1 MPDLKVHF
9 SSKVV
14 TEPTPEPSMCVD
26 AEPYALQVL
35 DDSMQPEF
43 RKGCIILIDPT
54 GRASDGSYVLARC
67 LPEDH
72 DKESIDQTDGYVF
85 RQLKRYA
92 DSWTLEPLNRGY
104 PSQPIAADL
113 SEVVG
118 VIVQRAG
125 TRRSYLKR
133 YD

>member
-1 MPDLKVHF
+1 MPDLKVYF
-9 SSKVV
+9 SPKVV
-14 TEPTPEPSMCVD
+14 AQPEPEPSMCVD

-54 GRASDGSYVLARC
+54 GRATDGSYVLARC
-67 LPEDH
+67 LPDDH
-72 DKESIDQTDGYVF
+72 DNQPIERTDGYVF

-92 DSWTLEPLNRGY
+92 DTWTLEALNHDY
-104 PSQPIAADL
+104 PSHPIAADL
-113 SEVVG
+113 SEIVG